1 MTLEYQ
7 GIAENGSF
15 ILTNYNCQPGQ
26 QLLNKK
32 DFYKIIWAQ
41 DRDRTLTIDGYEI
54 NLMKYQMHFCTPLNV
69 LQIPKEPGITSVVF
83 NREFYCLKEHDE
95 EVSCNGLLFY
105 GASTPPVINLN
116 DMQVESYE
124 RIFAIF
130 KEEFEGRE
138 KIQGE
143 MLQVMLKRLLI
154 KSVRLLKGKK
164 AILNVPKNE
173 VDLIR
178 KFHILVEQNFRELHQ
193 VADYAEK
200 LHKAPKTLS
209 ILFKKAGYPSPLQV
223 VNERLALEG
232 KRLLLFSD
240 LSAKEVGYQLGY
252 KEGTH
257 FSKFFK
263 SQVGQPPIKWQEK
276 HKTITDH

>member
-7 GIAENGSF
+7 DIVEDGTF

-26 QLLNKK
+26 RLLKKK

-41 DRDRTLTIDGYEI
+41 DRDRTLAIDGNEI
-54 NLMKYQMHFCTPLNV
+54 HLMKYQMLFCTPLNV

-83 NREFYCLKEHDE
+83 NREFYCLKEHDK

-105 GASTPPVINLN
+105 GASTLPVINL
-116 DMQVESYE
+116 DEMQIESYE
-124 RIFAIF
+124 RMFGIF

-138 KIQGE
+138 KNQGE
-143 MLQVMLKRLLI
+143 MLQLMLKRLLI

-164 AILNVPKNE
+164 AILNVPKIE

-200 LHKAPKTLS
+200 LHKSPKTLS
-209 ILFKKAGYPSPLQV
+209 NLFKKAGYPSPLQV
-223 VNERLALEG
+223 VNDRVALEG

-240 LSAKEVGYQLGY
+240 LSAKEVGHQCGF
-252 KEGTH
+252 KEGPH

-263 SQVGQPPIKWQEK
+263 TQVGQPPIKWRESRKQS
-276 HKTITDH
+276 

>member
-1 MTLEYQ
+1 MTLDYQ
-7 GIAENGSF
+7 DIAEDGTF

-26 QLLNKK
+26 RLLKKK

-41 DRDRTLTIDGYEI
+41 DRDRMLTIDGYEI
-54 NLMKYQMHFCTPLNV
+54 NLMKNQMLFCTPLNV
-69 LQIPKEPGITSVVF
+69 LKIPKEPGITSVVF
-83 NREFYCLKEHDE
+83 NKEFYCLKEHDE

-105 GASTPPVINLN
+105 GASTPPVINL
-116 DMQVESYE
+116 DEMQIESYE
-124 RIFAIF
+124 RMFGIF

-138 KIQGE
+138 KVQGE
-143 MLQVMLKRLLI
+143 MLHLMLKRLLI

-200 LHKAPKTLS
+200 LHKSPKTLS
-209 ILFKKAGYPSPLQV
+209 NLFKKAGYPSPLQV
-223 VNERLALEG
+223 VNDRVALEG

-240 LSAKEVGYQLGY
+240 LSAKEVGHQLGY

-263 SQVGQPPIKWQEK
+263 SQIGQPPIKWREEQ
-276 HKTITDH
+276 KTIIDH